1 MSITLTLL
9 QILLYFLFFAMGAV
23 LSATIISYYMNKMKK
38 EEVLL
43 KAITFAIL
51 SLKIKKVPIYK
62 NDNVDRVKQNKG
74 NRTKNR
80 FSHRGKNGK
89 FESIKK

>member
-1 MSITLTLL
+1 
-9 QILLYFLFFAMGAV
+9 MGAV
-23 LSATIISYYMNKMKK
+23 LSATIISYYRNKIKGK
-38 EEVLL
+38 ELL
-43 KAITFAIL
+43 EAITSIL
-51 SLKIKKVPIYK
+51 LSFKVKKVPIYK
-62 NDNVDRVKQNKG
+62 YEKVDRVKQNKG